1 MEGMIES
8 NQPVSTGTGQKVST
22 EQGNVSDLKLE
33 QDAFLSKVMI
43 ALDFPSSDVA
53 WQFIDRLER
62 LEGISLGRLGALEK
76 PWLKVGMQLYYAAGP
91 ALISALKERGYPVFL
106 DLKLHDIPNTVKGAA
121 QSITQLGVDMF
132 NLHCAGGKDMMEAAL
147 EGIDKGLNKGMNQGM
162 NGDQASAPIL
172 IGVTQLTSTSQAVM
186 NKQIGIPGTV
196 EECVLQ
202 YAALAQESGLQGVV
216 CSPLE
221 IELIKSKL
229 GQEFLT
235 VTPGI
240 RLSKETKDDQVR
252 FTTHLE
258 AQRMGTDYMVIGR
271 AITQADEPMAVY
283 QQIMEELRGAR

>member
-1 MEGMIES
+1 MIES
-8 NQPVSTGTGQKVST
+8 STGTGQKVST

-43 ALDFPSSDVA
+43 ALDFPSSEVA

-106 DLKLHDIPNTVKGAA
+106 DLKLHDIPNTVKGAV

-147 EGIDKGLNKGMNQGM
+147 EGIDKGMNQGM
-162 NGDQASAPIL
+162 DGEQASAPIL

-186 NKQIGIPGTV
+186 NMEIGIPGTV